1 MVDEYKKAVQAQRK
15 KTAYMAV
22 GAALLIHVLFIL
34 SKWVVI
40 AAGLAG
46 AGVLIYALYTATTG
60 RRLSMSVAFVLSV
73 SIHAGVFVY
82 DYLFG
87 IGVEEKKE
95 QLIIFRAPPPI
106 LEKNFDL
113 AKRPEIS
120 EVQMEM
126 LQSMAPPDLPQDISA
141 IADVSAV
148 GSDLLSSVLPGTQV
162 LGAFSGAKAQ
172 DFAFDDVEMVE
183 LGETSA
189 PVQEA
194 LSLKHELLNVGDLD
208 IGRYQAILIQDPEDK
223 RAIRGFFNMTVI
235 DYDIAD
241 KNRDRFPTAIEE
253 LMRYMRDHTEINARI
268 EGTTLEFS
276 DPRILD
282 APMLYVTGNDA
293 VLQISDT
300 EKTNLGDYL
309 KNGGFLYA
317 EEIRQSDS
325 DGGLEGKEAG
335 VSGTPFDRQF
345 KALMKN
351 PMVLGSD
358 GSKWQKVPKSH
369 PLYYSFWDFPD
380 GPPMG
385 GAPSGNV
392 FDLEM
397 LELRGRVAVVFSD
410 LNISWY
416 WGDPLADAR
425 ERGLQFGVNL
435 IVFALTQPGG
445 IANVTQFTQ

>member
-1 MVDEYKKAVQAQRK
+1 MDEYKKKVQNERK
-15 KTAYMAV
+15 KFAYYFVGLAVVIHALFLASKIVAYAV
-22 GAALLIHVLFIL
+22 GVAALAVLL
-34 SKWVVI
+34 V
-40 AAGLAG
+40 
-46 AGVLIYALYTATTG
+46 ALWKATTG
-60 RRLSMSVAFVLSV
+60 RRLGMNIAFLLALVVHGGVL
-73 SIHAGVFVY
+73 VY
-82 DYLFG
+82 DYYFG
-87 IGVEEKKE
+87 VDIAEEEEKVVRF
-95 QLIIFRAPPPI
+95 QPPPPI

-126 LQSMAPPDLPQDISA
+126 LQSMAPPDMPTDISA
-141 IADVSAV
+141 MADVSAV
-148 GSDLLSSVLPGTQV
+148 GSDLLQGVMPGTQV
-162 LGAFSGAKAQ
+162 LGQFSGAKAEELS
-172 DFAFDDVEMVE
+172 FDDVEMVQ
-183 LGETSA
+183 LTETAA

-208 IGRYQAILIQDPEDK
+208 VGRYQAILIQDPDNK
-223 RAIRGFFNMTVI
+223 KNIRGFFNMTVI

-241 KNRDRFPTAIEE
+241 KNRDRFPTAVEE
-253 LMRYMRDHTEINARI
+253 LMRYMRDHTKVQARI

-276 DPRILD
+276 DPRIMT
-282 APMLYVTGNDA
+282 APLIYMTGNDA

-300 EKTNLGDYL
+300 EKKNLGEYL
-309 KNGGFLYA
+309 KNGGFMFS
-317 EEIRQSDS
+317 EEIRQSS
-325 DGGLEGKEAG
+325 NEDGLDGKEAG

-345 KALMKN
+345 KALMKD
-351 PMVLGSD
+351 PLVLGSD
-358 GSKWQKVPKSH
+358 GSKWQKIPKTH

-385 GAPSGNV
+385 GAPGGNV
-392 FDLEM
+392 FDMEM

-410 LNISWY
+410 LNVSWY

-435 IVFALTQPGG
+435 IVYALTQPGG